1 MGIRSDIEEIEIEDE
16 VNTDEDTNSGER
28 QLRKRTSARKAES
41 KNTKKTTRSGKL
53 IDKER
58 EEFLSQ
64 FDRNVSEREKRKQ
77 TKKHNYKEG
86 RGMLSKILNNARN

>member
-16 VNTDEDTNSGER
+16 VNTDEDTSLGER
-28 QLRKRTSARKAES
+28 QLRKRTSARKAEAK
-41 KNTKKTTRSGKL
+41 KNKTRAGKL

-58 EEFLSQ
+58 DEFLNE

-77 TKKHNYKEG
+77 NKKHNYKEG
-86 RGMLSKILNNARN
+86 GRGKQILLFK